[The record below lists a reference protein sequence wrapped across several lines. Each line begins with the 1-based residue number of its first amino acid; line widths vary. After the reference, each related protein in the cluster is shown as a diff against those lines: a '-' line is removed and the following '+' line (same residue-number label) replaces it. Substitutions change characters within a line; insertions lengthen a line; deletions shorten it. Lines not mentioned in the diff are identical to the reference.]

1 MIRDHAFATARGGVT
16 SVLIIVVLTATLLAL
31 IHLESPTAHAKAAAP
46 IASTGGYGSGTLG
59 SWQANTK
66 VISSGAHVRHVVA
79 TNGIVLFGDSIAV
92 QDGAVLGRLLAQH
105 LGTSFAEHSWS
116 GQPTAAAVDALA
128 AWDRAY
134 GLPHRIVMA
143 VGTNDIFDPPAF
155 AAQLDRAMRIAGPSR
170 TVYWVNVQV
179 SRTDEPTSVQVADQR
194 NSEWI
199 DLELEQARS
208 RYPNLRIVPWAEF
221 LAAHPERMRTD
232 LRDGRHTTVP
242 AGQTARNTLI
252 LQAIQHR

>member
-1 MIRDHAFATARGGVT
+1 MFRDHALATARSGAT
-16 SVLIIVVLTATLLAL
+16 SAIIIVVLTATLLTL

-46 IASTGGYGSGTLG
+46 AATGGYGSGTLG
-59 SWQANTK
+59 PWQANTK
-66 VISSGAHVRHVVA
+66 VISSAAHVEHVVR

-92 QDGAVLGRLLAQH
+92 QDGAALGRLMAKH

-116 GQPTAAAVDALA
+116 GQPTSAAVDALA

-134 GLPHRIVMA
+134 GLPRRIVMA

-155 AAQLDRAMRIAGPSR
+155 TAQLDRAMRIAGPDR

-179 SRTDEPTSVQVADQR
+179 SRIDVPASMQDADQR

-199 DLELEQARS
+199 DLQLQQARS

-242 AGQTARNTLI
+242 AGQNARNALI
-252 LQAIQHR
+252 LQTIQHS